1 MKQVASRRGRLFV
14 INHLWALFFA
24 AILGGC
30 SFTEDT
36 PNSMTSVRGW
46 ISAGDPIS
54 SADLT
59 FHNALGGQI
68 DQVQQAATSKV
79 GSFSVSVADLTQDF
93 RVVASGGNQQGE
105 ASVAVYSADHRN
117 YNHETG
123 IVYINPVT
131 TMVSAYLDKH
141 PGMTLDDATS
151 IIKVFLEIP
160 DWVDIGSGLAAPND
174 YFADWKFMGEALA
187 NGGVNAYIN
196 QLITELDQ
204 GGGATTHPFL
214 SEGPLLQGAGK
225 KIAMALAEGAA
236 TYAGGELMGWG
247 LAQAGIGFGDSD
259 PTGRLEAAMQNWMKD
274 ISNQLGQIQGQLDEI
289 NKKLAALS
297 CEGKEN
303 TYGIRIHQLDT
314 LVSNILDIQND
325 LAIIVADPSKA
336 NIPDPTDN
344 RQRTPKQ
351 KIFEKIEDKLIGN
364 EKLIPLQLEEQAGAH
379 SLLVLFSQI
388 TKCSNRFLRSEVVN
402 PYTQTQFDYFDKL
415 QESLLLILV
424 NYYHAKGEG
433 MVDGKESHP
442 KIDYVLK
449 TYNDSLASQQ
459 LLVKQKMPTNTMI
472 DKNTNLM
479 IGNKGKN
486 GIIDQIMIT
495 YNGMPIGAVMSLGWA
510 GQGHFQETLD
520 TMVNSYQF
528 AGFADWRKATEAE
541 ITGLFSG
548 CSVADARASMTNQ
561 GWPMPPKNIIYSNIY
576 IGAAPYIVNDF
587 EGFMQVEKLYFRKY
601 DLDQCRYWYVIVD
614 TGMSW
619 VPGEKIDSILLAKRY
634 LGETSWR
641 HSDEW
646 DHGAHWFFV
655 RTMAANEINNY
666 FH

>member
-1 MKQVASRRGRLFV
+1 MKQVASRRGRLSV
-14 INHLWALFFA
+14 INHLWALFFV

-59 FHNALGGQI
+59 FHNAIGGQV

-79 GSFSVSVADLTQDF
+79 GSFSVSVADLPQDF

-105 ASVAVYSADHRN
+105 ASAAVYSADYRN

-141 PGMTLDDATS
+141 PGMTLGDATR
-151 IIKVFLEIP
+151 IIKGFLEIP
-160 DWVDIGSGLAAPND
+160 DWVDIGSGLAATND
-174 YFADWKFMGEALA
+174 YFADWKFMGEAFA

-196 QLITELDQ
+196 QLIAELDQ
-204 GGGATTHPFL
+204 GGGATTHPFT
-214 SEGPLLQGAGK
+214 SEGPLLQGAGQ
-225 KIAMALAEGAA
+225 KIALALAEGAA
-236 TYAGGELMGWG
+236 SYVGGELMGWG

-259 PTGRLEAAMQNWMKD
+259 PTGQLEAAMQKSMQELTNR
-274 ISNQLGQIQGQLDEI
+274 LVQIQGQLDEI

-314 LVSNILDIQND
+314 LISQILDIQND

-336 NIPDPTDN
+336 NLPDLTDN

-351 KIFEKIEDKLIGN
+351 KIFEKIENRLIGN

-449 TYNDSLASQQ
+449 TYNDSLASQL

-472 DKNTNLM
+472 DKDHNLM
-479 IGNKGKN
+479 IG
-486 GIIDQIMIT
+486 D
-495 YNGMPIGAVMSLGWA
+495 GARFDAAAA
-510 GQGHFQETLD
+510 GYEISFEIPWRTSQNTFQVALD
-520 TMVNSYQF
+520 TVVNPQQF
-528 AGFADWRKATEAE
+528 GGFADWRKATEAE

-548 CSVADARASMTNQ
+548 CSAADARASLASQ
-561 GWPMPPKNIIYSNIY
+561 GWPMPSKVRYPELFF
-576 IGAAPYIVNDF
+576 GTAPYVDVDDEM
-587 EGFMQVEKLYFRKY
+587 EGAWPVSVVKLYFRKY
-601 DLDQCRYWYVIVD
+601 ELDQCRYWYMILHPDLPFMPDVRQ
-614 TGMSW
+614 
-619 VPGEKIDSILLAKRY
+619 DSIPIAKRY
-634 LGETSWR
+634 GDDWR
-641 HSDEW
+641 HLADW
-646 DHGAHWFFV
+646 DHVADWFFV